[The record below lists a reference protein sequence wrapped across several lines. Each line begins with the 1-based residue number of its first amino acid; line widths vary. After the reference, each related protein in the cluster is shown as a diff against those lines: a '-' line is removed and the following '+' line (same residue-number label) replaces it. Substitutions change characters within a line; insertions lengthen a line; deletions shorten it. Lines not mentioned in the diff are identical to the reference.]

1 MHGKKGSACAYPHP
15 PMCFK
20 YIKRGPKGCA
30 KGTSC
35 KFAHPKLCRAS
46 LVSGKCNRKRCYFYH
61 VTNSKTTENSRS
73 SHERVSNSNRATP
86 LMNLNI
92 PPYNPHQANSASLN
106 PTHIQHQTQSQ
117 YMPSYMAHPYQTTTP
132 HIRPERPLPQQK
144 DNAETPTQ
152 PPVFLEQMKVLK
164 QLMTDMQHAQN
175 QLLLT
180 MSQAWPLLAQQ

>member
-1 MHGKKGSACAYPHP
+1 MHGKKGSA
-15 PMCFK
+15 MCFK

-86 LMNLNI
+86 LMHLNI
-92 PPYNPHQANSASLN
+92 PPYNPHQANTASLN
-106 PTHIQHQTQSQ
+106 PTHIQHQT
-117 YMPSYMAHPYQTTTP
+117 
-132 HIRPERPLPQQK
+132 
-144 DNAETPTQ
+144 
-152 PPVFLEQMKVLK
+152 
-164 QLMTDMQHAQN
+164 
-175 QLLLT
+175 
-180 MSQAWPLLAQQ
+180 